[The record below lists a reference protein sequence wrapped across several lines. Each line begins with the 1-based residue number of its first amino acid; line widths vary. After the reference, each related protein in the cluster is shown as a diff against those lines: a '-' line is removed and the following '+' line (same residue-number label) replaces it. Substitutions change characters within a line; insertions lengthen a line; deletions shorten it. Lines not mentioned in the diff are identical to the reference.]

1 MLLDAPSLPADL
13 LEELWRTDL
22 DPSDLSGRDPE
33 FIEQYGRPICRWL
46 SGRYFRAGFEG
57 LDNLPDPPFI
67 AVAVHSGAPLLP
79 DVWPML
85 AVWWERFPLEQ
96 PGYAL
101 VHDAAFR
108 IPLVRNILIKL
119 GALRATPEN
128 AARVLEAGGTVLV
141 FPGGDL
147 EAMRAFR
154 SRHTISFHGRTGV
167 VRLALES
174 GVPLVP
180 VVNVGGHEVYVVL
193 TSGRR
198 LAEWSGLARLTRIK
212 AVPVVAGLP
221 WGIWFTGMMPYLPLP
236 ARIDYKVGEP
246 LEFPRAPDM
255 AGDEVMLRREAGR
268 LQDRMQSMTWELAE
282 RRGRPVLG

>member
-1 MLLDAPSLPADL
+1 MLLDAPHLPSDVL
-13 LEELWRTDL
+13 DQLWRADL
-22 DPSDLSGRDPE
+22 DPSELSGRDPD
-33 FIEQYGRPICRWL
+33 FIERYGLPICRWL
-46 SGRYFRAGFEG
+46 SRTYFRATYEG

-85 AVWWERFPLEQ
+85 AIWWERFSPRH

-101 VHDAAFR
+101 VHDAAFQ
-108 IPLVRNILIKL
+108 IPLARNLLIKL
-119 GALRATPEN
+119 GALRASPAN
-128 AARVLEAGGTVLV
+128 AARVLEAGGTVLI

-154 SRHTISFHGRTGV
+154 SRHAVRFHGRTGV
-167 VRLALES
+167 IRLALEH

-198 LAEWSGLARLTRIK
+198 LAEWTGVARLTRIK

-221 WGIWFTGMMPYLPLP
+221 WGIWLTGMLPYLPLP
-236 ARIDYKVGEP
+236 ARIDYKVGQP
-246 LEFPRAPDM
+246 IAFPRAPEL
-255 AGDEVMLRREAGR
+255 ASDEATLRQETGR
-268 LQDRMQSMTWELAE
+268 LQDRMQYMTWELVD
-282 RRGRPVLG
+282 RRRRPVLG